1 MNAPAKTCPQCGQT
15 YDFEQRFCPRD
26 GSTLRSPEGSNLVGS
41 VLAGRYHIVRR
52 IGEGGMG
59 QVYLAEHVRMRRRS
73 AVKVLNQGLVNDS
86 DAIARFNREA
96 SNASQIQHPNVAA
109 IYDFG
114 ETDDGLIYLA
124 MEYVDGEPLRKV
136 IERQGALS
144 AAEAAEITRQVAD
157 ALEAAHEMGIVH
169 RDLKPDNIMIARGRN
184 GADLAKVVDFG
195 IAKATS
201 GDDQKVTRTGL
212 AIGTPEYMSPEQLSG
227 DAVDARSDIYSL
239 GLVAFNMLTG
249 QLPFPTDSSREAM
262 IARLSERPRTLA
274 EIKDDVEW
282 PAELQTVMNR
292 ALASE
297 PRDRYEHAGK
307 FGRDLVRAVADMP
320 ESALTS
326 SGTLDMPIPQLG
338 TRLVERPG
346 SRAGASK
353 PASKAASASAPPSAP
368 ASALAATPAAQ
379 GDAEL
384 AAATRPPDRSPPLI
398 PVEPAEGDDVG
409 RFILKTFLVLAI
421 LAGGGGAWY
430 VIHSRAKAAGLA
442 ASSPAATAP
451 TALAATDS
459 THHDSV
465 SPSPSS
471 SPSSP
476 SSTSSALSPST
487 RPAPR
492 SEGAAAKSPPVTA
505 GAADSTATA
514 TAGATT
520 PATPATRAAPRA
532 APPVAAA
539 DSAAE
544 QSVDSSA
551 PAPADLDSVLAP
563 IRDNISVGRARMG
576 DGEYEGAQVRF
587 AQASDQIRQLGRQ
600 YTALFAVATL
610 RHDLSQAI
618 DANRRACRAEKQL
631 DERRGQTG
639 PDCP

>member
-1 MNAPAKTCPQCGQT
+1 VNAPAKTCPQCGQT

-26 GSTLRSPEGSNLVGS
+26 GSTLRAPEGSNLVGS

-73 AVKVLNQGLVNDS
+73 AVKVLHQGLVNDH

-96 SNASQIQHPNVAA
+96 ANASQIQHPNVAA

-124 MEYVDGEPLRKV
+124 MEYVDGEPLRNV

-212 AIGTPEYMSPEQLSG
+212 AVGTPEYMSPEQLSG
-227 DAVDARSDIYSL
+227 ETLDARTDIYSL

-249 QLPFPTDSSREAM
+249 QLPFPAVSSREAM
-262 IARLSERPRTLA
+262 IARLTERPRTLA

-292 ALASE
+292 ALASQPQE
-297 PRDRYEHAGK
+297 RYEHASK
-307 FGRDLVRAVADMP
+307 FGRDLVRAVASMP
-320 ESALTS
+320 QSALSS
-326 SGTLDMPIPQLG
+326 SGTLDMPVPHLG
-338 TRLVERPG
+338 TRLVERPV
-346 SRAGASK
+346 APVAAPK
-353 PASKAASASAPPSAP
+353 PAAASAAAP
-368 ASALAATPAAQ
+368 APAARS
-379 GDAEL
+379 E
-384 AAATRPPDRSPPLI
+384 AAPVPATRAPDRPPPLI
-398 PVEPAEGDDVG
+398 PVEPVEGDDVG

-421 LAGGGGAWY
+421 LAGGGTAWY
-430 VIHSRAKAAGLA
+430 MIHSRGKAAVQA
-442 ASSPAATAP
+442 ASPPPAATPA
-451 TALAATDS
+451 ALAAADS
-459 THHDSV
+459 THRDSAT
-465 SPSPSS
+465 PL
-471 SPSSP
+471 
-476 SSTSSALSPST
+476 STPK
-487 RPAPR
+487 PR
-492 SEGAAAKSPPVTA
+492 TGGAAAKTPPVTT
-505 GAADSTATA
+505 AAANSTA
-514 TAGATT
+514 TAGA
-520 PATPATRAAPRA
+520 ATPAPRA
-532 APPVAAA
+532 APLAPLASPPAPASESAAA
-539 DSAAE
+539 PASDSAA
-544 QSVDSSA
+544 
-551 PAPADLDSVLAP
+551 PPPADLDSVLSP
-563 IRDNISVGRARMG
+563 IRDNISVGGSRMA

-587 AQASDQIRQLGRQ
+587 SQAGDQLRQLGRP
-600 YTALFAVATL
+600 YTALSAVVAL